1 MSNTSPKVSLPMSLS
16 PIVLIGAG
24 GHASVVADIIL
35 KSGLYQIIGYTAPVK
50 RECTG
55 QWSFTYLGDDSILPS
70 LLKQGVTIAAL
81 GVGGTGDNRPRY
93 KLYEQIR
100 NLGFSFPPLI
110 HPSATVAEGTT
121 VGSGSIIAPG
131 AIINPGARIGNN
143 VIINSG
149 AIVEHDC
156 VVEDHV
162 HIAPGAV
169 ICGGA
174 RVGSLAHV
182 GAGAVVIQGITIGEG
197 AVIGAGTVVIHKVE
211 PWTVVVGNP
220 GRVIRAIKEES

>member
-1 MSNTSPKVSLPMSLS
+1 MPLS

-35 KSGLYQIIGYTAPVK
+35 KAGAYQLIGYTAPAK
-50 RECTG
+50 SESKSHWG
-55 QWSFTYLGDDSILPS
+55 FKYLGDDSVLPS
-70 LLKQGVTIAAL
+70 LLKQGIGMAAL
-81 GVGGTGDNRPRY
+81 GVGGTGDNRPRC

-100 NLGFSFPPLI
+100 NLGFFFPPLI
-110 HPSATVAEGTT
+110 HPSATVAEGISLGD
-121 VGSGSIIAPG
+121 GSVIAPG
-131 AIINPGARIGNN
+131 AIINPGAKIGNN

-156 VVEDHV
+156 SLEDHV

-169 ICGGA
+169 LCGDV

-197 AVIGAGTVVIHKVE
+197 AVIGAGTVVAHSVQ
-211 PWTVVVGNP
+211 PWTVVAGNP
-220 GRVIRAIKEES
+220 GRVIRTVKEES